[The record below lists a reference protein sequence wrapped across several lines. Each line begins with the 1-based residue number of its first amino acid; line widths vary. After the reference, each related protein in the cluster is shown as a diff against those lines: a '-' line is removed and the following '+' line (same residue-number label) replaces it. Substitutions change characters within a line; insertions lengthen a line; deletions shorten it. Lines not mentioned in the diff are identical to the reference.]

1 MKGTVLGPGVMLSA
15 DEQRYAY
22 LERDVKSVTASGAT
36 VVLRQGDE
44 VDFVVDGQN
53 AKEIYLTKAKSLN
66 INFDNINFDLKS
78 NDLSTIRTLGL
89 AGSALPILGVIPF
102 LGIVFVIAGFICVL
116 LAIFKLSNKV
126 GSPTLKKNYILY
138 LVATAA
144 SSVLIFLGMTMG
156 LFAFMNAGAGYSNT
170 GGVSMI
176 IGAILGIAGLI
187 GVIYGFFKE
196 FQVYNEL
203 SSISGDKFFLYYFIG
218 TVVGALTAVIIIGY
232 VILLAAFIMQII
244 AWYRLQEVKAA

>member
-1 MKGTVLGPGVMLSA
+1 MKGTVLGPGVILSA

-22 LERDVKSVTASGAT
+22 LGEDVKSVTASGAT

-44 VDFVVDGQN
+44 VDFVAEGQN
-53 AKEIYLTKAKSLN
+53 AKEIYLTKAKSVD
-66 INFDNINFDLKS
+66 INFGNMNFDLKS
-78 NDLSTIRTLGL
+78 NDLPTIRTLGL

-102 LGIVFVIAGFICVL
+102 LGIIFVIAGFICVL

-144 SSVLIFLGMTMG
+144 SSVLIFLGM
-156 LFAFMNAGAGYSNT
+156 
-170 GGVSMI
+170 
-176 IGAILGIAGLI
+176 AGLV
-187 GVIYGFFKE
+187 GVMYGFFKE